1 MHRQHC
7 RLVYFY
13 NVKNVVTAAVA
24 VVEVAVID
32 FEIVAVVD
40 NIIVRFNA
48 VADYLTTAFVKILQ
62 YQQAVSEKLK
72 PPLLYRNHQVNST
85 AEIYK
90 NKETTTSTPLI
101 ACKSSSI
108 SSSAC
113 TSPAYLPAKESL
125 KPSSVSSGR
134 LQDLLLLAKFLLK
147 NTKVFS

>member
-13 NVKNVVTAAVA
+13 NVKNVVTAAAV

-62 YQQAVSEKLK
+62 YQQALSEKLK

-101 ACKSSSI
+101 ACKSFST
-108 SSSAC
+108 SSAS
-113 TSPAYLPAKESL
+113 TYPAHLSAKESL

>member
-13 NVKNVVTAAVA
+13 NVKNVVTAAAV

-85 AEIYK
+85 AAIYK
-90 NKETTTSTPLI
+90 NKETTTSTP
-101 ACKSSSI
+101 SI

-113 TSPAYLPAKESL
+113 TSPAYLPATELL